1 MSIKFLFSRWS
12 TSKNAKGLSFRPNPY
27 IDTPL
32 SNLEPPGEPVL
43 RPKSA
48 SAAPSNSPNIPEPP
62 LSRLEPKSGQPDLQ
76 KR

>member
-1 MSIKFLFSRWS
+1 MSIKNLLSRWS

-32 SNLEPPGEPVL
+32 SNLGPEPVL

-48 SAAPSNSPNIPEPP
+48 IPAASNSANTPEPP
-62 LSRLEPKSGQPDLQ
+62 LSRLEPNSGQPGPQ